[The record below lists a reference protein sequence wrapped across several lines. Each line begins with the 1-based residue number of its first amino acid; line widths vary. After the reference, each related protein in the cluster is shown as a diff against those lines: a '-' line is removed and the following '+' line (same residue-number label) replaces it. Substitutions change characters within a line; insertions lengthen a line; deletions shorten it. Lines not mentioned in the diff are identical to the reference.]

1 MLRLGRIEESIE
13 PAEAALLFSK
23 ELDLG
28 HSLQRAL
35 EVNAEILANRS
46 PMDERRI
53 EEMMDQAAEL
63 VKRSDSPWYR
73 INHLMAQARI
83 SLKRGKI
90 EEAREN
96 LSEARALYREMGL
109 EDGTGE
115 LRSIEEAL
123 RKSTV
128 KGG

>member
-1 MLRLGRIEESIE
+1 
-13 PAEAALLFSK
+13 
-23 ELDLG
+23 
-28 HSLQRAL
+28 
-35 EVNAEILANRS
+35 
-46 PMDERRI
+46 MDERRI

-73 INHLMAQARI
+73 INHLMAHARI

-90 EEAREN
+90 EEAIEN

-115 LRSIEEAL
+115 LRSIEEEL
-123 RKSTV
+123 GEQ
-128 KGG
+128 GG